1 MSNLYNLTTDYD
13 KVLQMLYSDEHEENA
28 VFDTLDAIEGAI
40 EDKAD
45 GYAMVIK
52 SVEADVAGIKAEIER
67 LQNRKKTLENKI
79 GWLKTNLENTM
90 RMLGKTKFK
99 TALFSFGIQ
108 KNGGKRALILDC
120 GVDAL
125 PPELQKVTVEANNEA
140 LRQLLEQ
147 EKADGNQYAHL
158 APQGESLRIK

>member
-1 MSNLYNLTTDYD
+1 MPNLYNLTDDYE
-13 KVLQMLYSDEHEENA
+13 KVLQMLYDDEYEENA
-28 VFDTLDAIEGAI
+28 VIDTLDAIEDAI

-45 GYAMVIK
+45 GYAMIIR
-52 SVEADVAGIKAEIER
+52 SVEADIAGIKAEIER
-67 LQNRKKTLENKI
+67 LQSRKKTLENKI
-79 GWLKTNLENTM
+79 GRMKSNLENSM
-90 RMLGKTKFK
+90 RMIGKMKFK

-108 KNGGKRALILDC
+108 KNGGRRALILDC

-147 EKADGNQYAHL
+147 EKEDGNQYAHL

>member
-1 MSNLYNLTTDYD
+1 MSNLYNLTGDYER
-13 KVLQMLYSDEHEENA
+13 VLQMLYDDEHKEDT
-28 VFDTLDAIEGAI
+28 VIDTLDSIEGAI

-45 GYAMVIK
+45 GYAMVIR

-67 LQNRKKTLENKI
+67 LQSRKKALENKVS
-79 GWLKTNLENTM
+79 WLKTNLENSM
-90 RMLGKTKFK
+90 RMIGKTKFK

-120 GVDAL
+120 DVDAL
-125 PPELQKVTVEANNEA
+125 PSELQKVTVEANNEA

-147 EKADGNQYAHL
+147 EKAESNQYAHL
-158 APQGESLRIK
+158 APQGESLRIR